1 MRTITTLIII
11 GTALAACTVKNTTV
25 KQAETPPPVVYQQ
38 PPVVYQQAT
47 AGRPATVAYTVIGQE
62 QLNQAAGQ
70 AANWCRANYGTN
82 VRLVDRAH
90 STAGDVVTFA
100 CMS

>member
-1 MRTITTLIII
+1 MRTITTLVII

-25 KQAETPPPVVYQQ
+25 KQTETPPVVYQQ

>member
-1 MRTITTLIII
+1 MRTITTLVII

-62 QLNQAAGQ
+62 QLNQALVKSLKNLPGPTMAPACVWSIGPTVP
-70 AANWCRANYGTN
+70 RAT
-82 VRLVDRAH
+82 
-90 STAGDVVTFA
+90 S
-100 CMS
+100 

>member
-38 PPVVYQQAT
+38 PTVVYQQPT
-47 AGRPATVAYTVIGQE
+47 AGRPATIAYAVVGEE
-62 QLNQAAGQ
+62 QFSQAAGQ

-82 VRLVDRAH
+82 VRLVDRAR

-100 CMS
+100 CVS